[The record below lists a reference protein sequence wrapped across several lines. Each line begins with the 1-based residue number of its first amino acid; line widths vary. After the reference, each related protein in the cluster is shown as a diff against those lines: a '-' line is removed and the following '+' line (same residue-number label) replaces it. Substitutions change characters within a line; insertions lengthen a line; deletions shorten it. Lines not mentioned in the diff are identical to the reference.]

1 MELKAGDTI
10 ALFEELQQD
19 PPGTFDVMFGG
30 GIENFEECREYL
42 QPYRVAETDQ
52 IEEAYRVEG
61 DAYTPFSVLP
71 IVLYTTA
78 SWYTRW
84 LRQRPGMSCRLIA
97 GKGNSICG
105 SE

>member
-61 DAYTPFSVLP
+61 MRIHHF
-71 IVLYTTA
+71 LYYLSFYIQQQA
-78 SWYTRW
+78 GI
-84 LRQRPGMSCRLIA
+84 PGGCAKDL
-97 GKGNSICG
+97 G
-105 SE
+105 